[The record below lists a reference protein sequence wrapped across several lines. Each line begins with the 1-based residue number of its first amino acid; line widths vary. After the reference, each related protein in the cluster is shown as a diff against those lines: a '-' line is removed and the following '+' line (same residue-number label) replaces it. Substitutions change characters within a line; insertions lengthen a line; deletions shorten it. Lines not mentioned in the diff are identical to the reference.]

1 MDAETLKQVE
11 ALRRT
16 MEYYKTLADIQQ
28 ERAEEAEALVRALK
42 GELSKRITDVT
53 YPAQV
58 A

>member
-28 ERAEEAEALVRALK
+28 ERAEEAEALVKALK
-42 GELSKRITDVT
+42 GELSKIKTDVT

>member
-16 MEYYKTLADIQQ
+16 MEYYKR
-28 ERAEEAEALVRALK
+28 RALEAEALLKALR
-42 GELSKRITDVT
+42 GELSKAKTDVT